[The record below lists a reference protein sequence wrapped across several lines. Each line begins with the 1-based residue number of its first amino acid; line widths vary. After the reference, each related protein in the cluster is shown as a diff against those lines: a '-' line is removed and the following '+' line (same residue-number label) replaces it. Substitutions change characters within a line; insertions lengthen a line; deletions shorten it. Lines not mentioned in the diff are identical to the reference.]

1 MICNVYIYVIINL
14 LNIIIIQYNNACFNF
29 QNRFDIFK
37 SIKLENE
44 I

>member
-1 MICNVYIYVIINL
+1 MHVLIFKIDNNTID
-14 LNIIIIQYNNACFNF
+14 NNACFNF

-37 SIKLENE
+37 SIKLKNE